1 MDSSLTPVE
10 AIVAPWRRAT
20 LVAVGIAVLELT
32 LVIAL
37 AATLLTREDSSSAG
51 GKATT
56 ATEDATPKVRPIL
69 SRARTDVLVL
79 NGNGQ
84 EGAASAQADVV
95 RSLGYGVSAVGNA
108 AHANNGSS
116 TVLYVAGREREARR
130 LAKELGITVV
140 GPLDGLS
147 RKTLQGA
154 HVAVIL
160 GR

>member
-1 MDSSLTPVE
+1 VDSTLTPAE
-10 AIVAPWRRAT
+10 ALVAPWRRAT
-20 LVAVGIAVLELT
+20 IVAAGIAVLELT

-37 AATLLTREDSSSAG
+37 AVTLLTREDSPSA
-51 GKATT
+51 ATG
-56 ATEDATPKVRPIL
+56 TPAAERPALKVRPIL
-69 SRARTDVLVL
+69 PRTRTHVLVL
-79 NGNGQ
+79 NGNGE
-84 EGAASAQADVV
+84 EGAAAAQADVV

-108 AHANNGSS
+108 THPNNGSS
-116 TVLYVAGREREARR
+116 TVLYVAGREREASR
-130 LAKELGITVV
+130 LAKELGISVV